1 MSCPVYS
8 PIDSG
13 RGEIRLLQVHPAPE
27 LGFQLVCSLQ
37 PALLSESPAFDAL
50 SYTWGSPGSGSDVQL
65 NGKLFRIQ
73 ENAAA
78 ALRRLRRANEVRT
91 VWVDAICINQADQS
105 EKEGQLPLMREIYEQ
120 AEQVCV
126 WLGEPTIGS
135 AVAVNIVQS
144 WYRTEA
150 TYSYRKSAANTYMT
164 RLRGPTSLWHNLANS
179 RAFQWAIQLDSE
191 INTGDI
197 RELLSR
203 PWWTR
208 VWTIQEAVVARKLT
222 LMVGPDD
229 FTWEQLG
236 ACLQRVRETGMLSG
250 TEAPLEVF
258 GIVSNP
264 GAYSAQDETYQT
276 ISRLRHLWGTGT
288 THISIY
294 QTLYELR
301 HLQCTDAR
309 DRVFA
314 CLGLAT
320 GGGRKT
326 RIRPDYSSSTS
337 QVFIKSAL
345 SIIEE
350 TTSLDV
356 FHYVREWRGV
366 AVPRRPT
373 FVFSPHD
380 QAKYH
385 DVAAMVT
392 DGPNTRPRRGW
403 ARLPDGWE
411 RTPPEET
418 SMFASWSAFKTAFRG
433 ERCGYYNHAT
443 STMHNESPLEG
454 KEPSLSRHP
463 TKQRELPKGWIK
475 TWDNLGR
482 ANVRYAP
489 DVNVTQCSASTQPE
503 LLDLPS
509 WTPNWCAP
517 THLDPEPLI
526 GYPTHAER
534 YWASRRTPAA
544 VHYEA
549 SSNTLAVK
557 GLLFDT
563 IGSISI
569 PWHPDPERPALTL
582 RGAPGL
588 EGWEGLAL
596 DTSLFT
602 GPCPYAH
609 LEEGRKTALWRTL
622 LGDCG
627 GELALPDDPSQYL
640 MECFYDRSGWGK
652 QPPSVDEMTSMEMG
666 EATSIAADL
675 TCLHW
680 DLHNE
685 LRRIAGDDTEIKGSE
700 LLYGRF
706 LERIRQC
713 CGHRRLFVTSRGYM
727 GFGPWNAEV
736 GDKVC
741 VLRGGKTPFLLR
753 VRREQQGEYTLV
765 GESYVYGIMEGE
777 AMEGE
782 DGEGNMQ
789 AFHIV

>member
-1 MSCPVYS
+1 MSSPVYS
-8 PIDSG
+8 FIDSA
-13 RGEIRLLQVHPAPE
+13 RGEIRLLKVHPAPE
-27 LGFQLVCSLQ
+27 LGSELVCSLQ
-37 PALLSESPAFDAL
+37 PTLLSESPKFDAL
-50 SYTWGSPGSGSDVQL
+50 SYTWGTPGTGCDAQL
-65 NGKLFRIQ
+65 NGQPFHIH

-78 ALRRLRRANEVRT
+78 ALRRLRRPDDART
-91 VWVDAICINQADQS
+91 VWVDAICINQADQD

-126 WLGEPTIGS
+126 WLGEPTTGS
-135 AVAVNIVQS
+135 AVAIKLAQS
-144 WYRTEA
+144 WHRTEA
-150 TYSYRKSAANTYMT
+150 MYSYRKLV
-164 RLRGPTSLWHNLANS
+164 RPTAVWRNPTNS
-179 RAFQWAIQLDSE
+179 RALQWSIQLDSE
-191 INTGDI
+191 INVGDI

-222 LMVGPDD
+222 LMVGSDA
-229 FTWEQLG
+229 FTWENLG

-250 TEAPLEVF
+250 TEAPLQVF
-258 GIVSNP
+258 GVVTNP

-276 ISRLRHLWGTGT
+276 ISRLRLLWGAGNTN
-288 THISIY
+288 ISIY
-294 QTLYELR
+294 QMLYELR
-301 HLQCTDAR
+301 HLQCTDPR

-314 CLGLAT
+314 SLGLVT

-326 RIRPDYSSSTS
+326 GIRPDYSSSTS

-350 TTSLDV
+350 TASLDL
-356 FHYVREWRGV
+356 FHYVREWQGV

-373 FVFSPHD
+373 YVFSPHD

-385 DVAAMVT
+385 DVAATVI
-392 DGPNTRPRRGW
+392 DGPNTRPRKGW
-403 ARLPDGWE
+403 AGLPDGWE
-411 RTPPEET
+411 RIPPQET
-418 SMFASWSAFKTAFRG
+418 SMFASWSDFKAAFRG
-433 ERCGYYNHAT
+433 EKCHYYNHAT
-443 STMHNESPLEG
+443 GTIHNDSPLEG
-454 KEPSLSRHP
+454 KEPPLSRHP
-463 TKQRELPKGWIK
+463 TKQRELPRGWVK
-475 TWDNLGR
+475 TWDNVGR

-489 DVNVTQCSASTQPE
+489 DLDATQSPASTKPE
-503 LLDLPS
+503 QLDLPS

-517 THLDPEPLI
+517 THLDPTPLI
-526 GYPTHAER
+526 GYPAHAER
-534 YWASRRTPAA
+534 YWASRRTPAV

-549 SSNTLAVK
+549 SSNTLTVK

-627 GELALPDDPSQYL
+627 GELAAPADPSRHL
-640 MECFYDRSGWGK
+640 VECFFDRSGWGK

-666 EATSIAADL
+666 KATSIATDL
-675 TCLHW
+675 TCLDW

-685 LRRIAGDDTEIKGSE
+685 LRRIAGDDTETRGSE
-700 LLYGRF
+700 LLYGKF
-706 LERIRQC
+706 LERIRSC
-713 CGHRRLFVTSRGYM
+713 CGHRRLFVTNRGYM
-727 GFGPWNAEV
+727 GLGPWNAEV
-736 GDKVC
+736 GDQVC
-741 VLRGGKTPFLLR
+741 VLLGGKTPFLLR
-753 VRREQQGEYTLV
+753 ARREQLCEYTLV
-765 GESYVYGIMEGE
+765 GELYVYGIMEGE
-777 AMEGE
+777 GMPGE
-782 DGEGNMQ
+782 DVEEKMQ
-789 AFHIV
+789 AFHII